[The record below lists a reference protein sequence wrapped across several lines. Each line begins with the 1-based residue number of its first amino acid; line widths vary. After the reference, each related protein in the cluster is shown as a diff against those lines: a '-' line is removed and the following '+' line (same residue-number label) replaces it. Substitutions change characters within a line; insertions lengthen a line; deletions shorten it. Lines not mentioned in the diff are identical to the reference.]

1 METLR
6 RNFREIDFTMIS
18 ALLILAVYS
27 FIALLAA
34 THGKE
39 AAPNVPSHIVS
50 RQTMFEMIGI
60 IALFLTMVYDY
71 RGLRKKRWWIGGF
84 ALFLLVVVF
93 AMPRVQGAHS
103 WIPLPLFNFQPSEF
117 AKLAMII
124 VIAAFMS
131 EIDESEFPD
140 YRFRKVW
147 PILLMFI
154 IPFALVLKEPAL
166 GQALVLAAI
175 AGTMY
180 TVFAKRSHFFIIV
193 VVMIAGVVG
202 ISVVALMFPT
212 ESTAFIGFLVKH
224 HILKSFQADRIV
236 TWLNP
241 NYDPLGA
248 GYNIRLAQ
256 TAVGSGQVFGEGLF
270 AGIET
275 KGNWI
280 PNQWTDYI
288 FTAIGEEFGFIGSSI
303 LVLLF
308 LLLIYRLAR
317 IAGTSQDTFGTYL
330 VIGIVGMF
338 AFQVFENIG
347 MDMYLSPSTGITLP
361 FISYGGS
368 SLIANYIAVGL
379 TLSVALRRKKLR
391 FS

>member
-1 METLR
+1 VETLR
-6 RNFREIDFTMIS
+6 RNFRELDFTLIGV
-18 ALLILAVYS
+18 LLLLAVYS
-27 FIALLAA
+27 FVALLAA

-39 AAPNVPSHIVS
+39 FAPNVPSHIVS
-50 RQTMFEMIGI
+50 KQTMFELIGLA
-60 IALFLTMVYDY
+60 ALFFTMVYDY
-71 RGLRKKRWWIGGF
+71 RSLRKIRWWIGGF
-84 ALFLLVVVF
+84 VLFLLVVVF

-124 VIAAFMS
+124 VIAGFMS

-140 YRFRKVW
+140 YRPRKVW
-147 PILLMFI
+147 PILLMFV
-154 IPFALVLKEPAL
+154 IPFGLVLKEPAL

-180 TVFAKRSHFFIIV
+180 TVFAKRSHFFMIV
-193 VVMIAGVVG
+193 AVMVITVVG
-202 ISVVALMFPT
+202 LSVVALMFPT
-212 ESTAFIGFLVKH
+212 ESTTVIDFLVKH
-224 HILKSFQADRIV
+224 HVLKSFQADRIT

-241 NYDPLGA
+241 DLDPLGA

-270 AGIET
+270 GGIET

-288 FTAIGEEFGFIGSSI
+288 FTAIGEEFGFVGSSL

-308 LLLIYRLAR
+308 LFLIYRLVR
-317 IAGTSQDTFGTYL
+317 IAATSQDTFGTYL